1 MSTTTQRTVGELLE
15 ELAAVH
21 GLTFTE
27 DRAVMRKWDAA
38 NAAMELAGGLCLWV
52 ERAVVEVE
60 NTGTLSPHMRDV
72 LAQESQRVR
81 KRIEYA
87 RNT

>member
-1 MSTTTQRTVGELLE
+1 MNATTTRSVGELLE

-21 GLTFTE
+21 GLSLTK
-27 DRAVMRKWDAA
+27 DGNAMRKWDAA
-38 NAAMELAGGLCLWV
+38 NASMELATVLCVWV

-72 LAQESQRVR
+72 LAEESKRVR
-81 KRIEYA
+81 RRVKYA
-87 RNT
+87 RDA